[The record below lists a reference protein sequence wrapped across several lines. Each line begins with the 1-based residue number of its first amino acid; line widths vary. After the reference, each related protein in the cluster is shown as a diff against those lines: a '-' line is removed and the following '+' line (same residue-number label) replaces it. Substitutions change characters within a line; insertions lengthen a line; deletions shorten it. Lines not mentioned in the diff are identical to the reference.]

1 MYYIYKTTNLVNSKV
16 YIGVH
21 YSENIDNDNY
31 LGSGKAL
38 RLAVNKYGR
47 DNFNRQILYEFN
59 TFQQAYAKERQIVN
73 DNFIQQETNYNIKRG
88 GWGGWKSKG
97 QISVKD
103 TDGNKFIV
111 KRTDP
116 RWLSGQ
122 LVGQTKGKVVV
133 KDKDGNIFQTDVDDP
148 RYLSGQL
155 VGNIKGK
162 VTVKDSN
169 GLTFQVDRDD
179 PRYLSGQLTGIT
191 KGCRGENWARYGQSN
206 WIKDKIWIHNFELK
220 QNKLISNLDC
230 IPLGWSKGRKIF
242 SKELSER
249 IGGKG
254 TIQIYNPETLQ
265 HRKISQNQK
274 IPQGFIR
281 GQNYQRKNTTI
292 INLDTGQ
299 KRIIGYNEV
308 IPQGFV
314 KGWSKKLLKSLN
326 KLSSLQLLRQQV
338 ILN

>member
-1 MYYIYKTTNLVNSKV
+1 MYYVYKTTNIVNNKIYV
-16 YIGVH
+16 GVH
-21 YSENIDNDNY
+21 KSDNIQSDEY
-31 LGSGKAL
+31 IGSGKYL
-38 RLAVNKYGR
+38 NSAVIKYGK
-47 DNFNRQILYEFN
+47 DKFKRQILYQFESKEK
-59 TFQQAYAKERQIVN
+59 AYLMQSQIV
-73 DNFIQQETNYNIKRG
+73 DKQFVKRKDTYNIKLGGEGGGDHLRG
-88 GWGGWKSKG
+88 
-97 QISVKD
+97 
-103 TDGNKFIV
+103 T
-111 KRTDP
+111 
-116 RWLSGQ
+116 
-122 LVGQTKGKVVV
+122 
-133 KDKDGNIFQTDVDDP
+133 
-148 RYLSGQL
+148 
-155 VGNIKGK
+155 
-162 VTVKDSN
+162 VTVKDKSV
-169 GLTFQVDRDD
+169 LTFQVDRDD

-281 GQNYQRKNTTI
+281 GQNYRRKNTTI

-299 KRIIGYNEV
+299 KRITGHNEV
-308 IPQGFV
+308 VPQGFV
-314 KGWSKKLLKSLN
+314 KGWSKKLLKKLN

>member
-1 MYYIYKTTNLVNSKV
+1 MYYVYKTTNIVNNKIYV
-16 YIGVH
+16 GVH
-21 YSENIDNDNY
+21 KSDNIQSDEY
-31 LGSGKAL
+31 IGSGKYL
-38 RLAVNKYGR
+38 NSAVIKYGK
-47 DNFNRQILYEFN
+47 DKFKRQILYQFESKEK
-59 TFQQAYAKERQIVN
+59 AYLMQSQIV
-73 DNFIQQETNYNIKRG
+73 DKQFVKRKDTYNIKLGGEGGGDHLRG
-88 GWGGWKSKG
+88 
-97 QISVKD
+97 
-103 TDGNKFIV
+103 T
-111 KRTDP
+111 
-116 RWLSGQ
+116 
-122 LVGQTKGKVVV
+122 
-133 KDKDGNIFQTDVDDP
+133 
-148 RYLSGQL
+148 
-155 VGNIKGK
+155 
-162 VTVKDSN
+162 VTVKDKSGN
-169 GLTFQVDRDD
+169 TFQVDRDD

-281 GQNYQRKNTTI
+281 GQNYRRKNTTI

-314 KGWSKKLLKSLN
+314 KGWSKKLLKKLN

>member
-1 MYYIYKTTNLVNSKV
+1 MYYVYKTTNIVNNKIYV
-16 YIGVH
+16 GVH
-21 YSENIDNDNY
+21 KSDNIQSDEY
-31 LGSGKAL
+31 IGSGKYL
-38 RLAVNKYGR
+38 NSAVIKYGK
-47 DNFNRQILYEFN
+47 DKFKRQILYQFESKEK
-59 TFQQAYAKERQIVN
+59 AYLMQSQIV
-73 DNFIQQETNYNIKRG
+73 DKQFVKRKDTYNIKLGGEGGGDHLRG
-88 GWGGWKSKG
+88 
-97 QISVKD
+97 
-103 TDGNKFIV
+103 T
-111 KRTDP
+111 
-116 RWLSGQ
+116 
-122 LVGQTKGKVVV
+122 
-133 KDKDGNIFQTDVDDP
+133 
-148 RYLSGQL
+148 
-155 VGNIKGK
+155 
-162 VTVKDSN
+162 VTVKDKSGN
-169 GLTFQVDRDD
+169 TFQVDRDD

>member
-1 MYYIYKTTNLVNSKV
+1 MYYVYKTTNIVNNKIYV
-16 YIGVH
+16 GVH
-21 YSENIDNDNY
+21 KSDNIQSDEY
-31 LGSGKAL
+31 IGSGKYL
-38 RLAVNKYGR
+38 NSAVIKYGK
-47 DNFNRQILYEFN
+47 DKFKRQILYQFESKEK
-59 TFQQAYAKERQIVN
+59 AYLMQSQIV
-73 DNFIQQETNYNIKRG
+73 DKQFVKRKDTYNIKLGGEGGGDHLRG
-88 GWGGWKSKG
+88 
-97 QISVKD
+97 
-103 TDGNKFIV
+103 T
-111 KRTDP
+111 
-116 RWLSGQ
+116 
-122 LVGQTKGKVVV
+122 
-133 KDKDGNIFQTDVDDP
+133 
-148 RYLSGQL
+148 
-155 VGNIKGK
+155 
-162 VTVKDSN
+162 VTVKDKSGN
-169 GLTFQVDRDD
+169 TFQVDRDD

-281 GQNYQRKNTTI
+281 GQNYRRKNTTI

-299 KRIIGYNEV
+299 KRITGHNEV
-308 IPQGFV
+308 VPQGFV
-314 KGWSKKLLKSLN
+314 KGWSKKLLKKLN